1 MYTEFY
7 GLNELPFQLTPD
19 PRFLF
24 LSPSHQEALA
34 QMLFGIQTR
43 RGFVVLTGEV
53 GTGKTTLIRALLQ
66 QLAPGSKA
74 AYLYH
79 AILGAKGLFQ
89 FICREYAIPTSGKET
104 KNELIDRLWALLL
117 AEQQSQRPVVLII
130 DEAQNLKPHILEEI
144 RLISNLETTESKLI
158 QILLVGQPEFDRT
171 LDRQEMRQL
180 KQRVAL
186 RYHLTKLNRPDTE
199 RYIHHRLKVAGNHSP
214 AAIFPPESIDEIY
227 HYTNGLPRAI
237 NILCDNALIMGYT
250 MSARRIT
257 PDQIRKVEF
266 EDVYQELTTVK
277 PSPQTAAM
285 APTHDISLVTIE
297 SRRDDLIIGEIE
309 SAHPPSNGHHR
320 SLLRKIADSFHRFK
334 RRKRSASLTAS

>member
-7 GLNELPFQLTPD
+7 DLNELPFQLTPD

-24 LSPSHQEALA
+24 LSTSHQEALA
-34 QMLFGIQTR
+34 QMLFGIDTR

-53 GTGKTTLIRALLQ
+53 GTGKTTLIRALLN
-66 QLAPGSKA
+66 QLAPGTKT

-89 FICREYAIPTSGKET
+89 FICREYGIATSGKET

-117 AEQQSQRPVVLII
+117 TEQRSQRPVVLII

-144 RLISNLETTESKLI
+144 RLISNLETTETKLI

-186 RYHLTKLNRPDTE
+186 RYHLVKLDRPATE
-199 RYIHHRLKVAGNHSP
+199 RYINHRLRVAGYHSS
-214 AAIFPPESIDEIY
+214 AALFPPEAIDEIY
-227 HYTNGLPRAI
+227 HYTQGLPRAI
-237 NILCDNALIMGYT
+237 NILCDNALIMGY
-250 MSARRIT
+250 SVAARRIT
-257 PDQIRKVEF
+257 PDLIRKVEF
-266 EDVYQELTTVK
+266 EDMYQELTTVK
-277 PSPQTAAM
+277 QTPEKQETVPAQ
-285 APTHDISLVTIE
+285 DISLVTIE
-297 SRRDDLIIGEIE
+297 SRREGLIHVEPQVE
-309 SAHPPSNGHHR
+309 APPSNGHHR
-320 SLLRKIADSFHRFK
+320 SLFRKIADSLHLFK
-334 RRKRSASLTAS
+334 KRPRAASFTQP

>member
-24 LSPSHQEALA
+24 LSASHQEALA

-53 GTGKTTLIRALLQ
+53 GTGKTTLIRALLK
-66 QLAPGSKA
+66 QLEPGTRT

-79 AILGAKGLFQ
+79 AIIGAKGLFQ
-89 FICREYAIPTSGKET
+89 FICREYGIATSGKET
-104 KNELIDRLWALLL
+104 KNELIDRLSELLL

-144 RLISNLETTESKLI
+144 RLISNLETTEMKLI

-171 LDRQEMRQL
+171 LDRPEMRQL

-186 RYHLTKLNRPDTE
+186 RYHLIKLDRTDTE
-199 RYIHHRLKVAGNHSP
+199 RYIHHRLQVAGYHPS

-227 HYTNGLPRAI
+227 HYTHGLPRAI
-237 NILCDNALIMGYT
+237 NILCDNALIMGY
-250 MSARRIT
+250 SIAARRIT
-257 PDQIRKVEF
+257 PDLVRKVEF
-266 EDVYQELTTVK
+266 EDMYQELTTAQK
-277 PSPQTAAM
+277 TIDSERTATAEE
-285 APTHDISLVTIE
+285 ISLVTIE
-297 SRRDDLIIGEIE
+297 TRSENLIVSEPL
-309 SAHPPSNGHHR
+309 ADRPPSNGHHQ
-320 SLLRKIADSFHRFK
+320 SLFRKIAGGLNFFK
-334 RRKRSASLTAS
+334 KRKRKNSLLQP

>member
-7 GLNELPFQLTPD
+7 GLDELPFQLTPD

-24 LSPSHQEALA
+24 MSTSHQEALA
-34 QMLFGIQTR
+34 QMLYGIQSR

-53 GTGKTTLIRALLQ
+53 GTGKTTLIRALLT
-66 QLAPGSKA
+66 QLDPGIRT

-89 FICREYAIPTSGKET
+89 FICREYGIPTSGKET
-104 KNELIDRLWALLL
+104 KNELIDRLSTLLL

-144 RLISNLETTESKLI
+144 RLISNLETIEAKLI

-171 LDRQEMRQL
+171 LDRQDMRQL

-186 RYHLTKLNRPDTE
+186 RYHLTKLDRSETE
-199 RYIHHRLKVAGNHSP
+199 RYIYHRLKVAGYRTT
-214 AAIFPPESIDEIY
+214 AAVFPPESIDEIY

-237 NILCDNALIMGYT
+237 NILCDNALIMGY
-250 MSARRIT
+250 SVAARHIT
-257 PDQIRKVEF
+257 PDLIRKVEF
-266 EDVYQELTTVK
+266 EDMYQELTTVK
-277 PSPQTAAM
+277 QSPEQPRAIAAD
-285 APTHDISLVTIE
+285 DISLVTVE
-297 SRRDDLIIGEIE
+297 AHSGNLIVGD
-309 SAHPPSNGHHR
+309 PLPVNGQHQ
-320 SLLRKIADSFHRFK
+320 SLLSKIMARLHLV
-334 RRKRSASLTAS
+334 RKRKPEMSLFQPSARL